1 MKLTT
6 TLIKEMIKKELKIIL
21 TESVPKE
28 AKDKLFKRMK
38 DKNQVPDDATIEDA
52 DFWEVKEGDYGFKSA
67 VKVGDK
73 YYYGEI

>member
-6 TLIKEMIKKELKIIL
+6 TLIKEMVKKELKIIL

-38 DKNQVPDDATIEDA
+38 DKDQVPDDATIEDA

-67 VKVGDK
+67 IKVGDK
-73 YYYGEI
+73 HYYGEI